1 MIELFSAFCY
11 DIVEVRLQMAIL
23 KFENN
28 NQFDEIIHIIEE
40 SRKNA
45 LRKVNEELIMMYWRV
60 GEYISL
66 QSEKASY
73 GDSYIQSLADFF
85 SQNYPQI
92 KGFNRRGLY
101 RMKQFYET
109 YKDDE
114 KVSPLVTQ
122 LSWTNHLKLLSAC
135 KSNEERFFYMQLCI
149 KENYS
154 KRELARQVD
163 SGYYERFMLSKSHL
177 SPVISQAHSD
187 TGNIFLDNYV
197 LDFLDLP
204 DKVSE
209 KDLQKSILNNL
220 KSFILE
226 IGKDFTF
233 IGEEYRV
240 QVGNHDYYIDLLFY
254 HRGLSCLVAFELKIG
269 EFKPEYIGKVNFY
282 LEALD
287 REVKK
292 ENENPSVGVIL
303 CASKDDEV
311 VEYALSR
318 SLSPTMVSEY
328 TLKLIDKKLLQEKLK
343 EYINLTES
351 IDTDEI

>member
-1 MIELFSAFCY
+1 
-11 DIVEVRLQMAIL
+11 MAIQ
-23 KFENN
+23 KFEND

-135 KSNEERFFYMQLCI
+135 KTN
-149 KENYS
+149 
-154 KRELARQVD
+154 
-163 SGYYERFMLSKSHL
+163 
-177 SPVISQAHSD
+177 
-187 TGNIFLDNYV
+187 
-197 LDFLDLP
+197 
-204 DKVSE
+204 
-209 KDLQKSILNNL
+209 
-220 KSFILE
+220 
-226 IGKDFTF
+226 
-233 IGEEYRV
+233 
-240 QVGNHDYYIDLLFY
+240 
-254 HRGLSCLVAFELKIG
+254 
-269 EFKPEYIGKVNFY
+269 
-282 LEALD
+282 
-287 REVKK
+287 
-292 ENENPSVGVIL
+292 
-303 CASKDDEV
+303 
-311 VEYALSR
+311 
-318 SLSPTMVSEY
+318 
-328 TLKLIDKKLLQEKLK
+328 
-343 EYINLTES
+343 ES
-351 IDTDEI
+351 IQTRYKNTATSCCFE

>member
-1 MIELFSAFCY
+1 
-11 DIVEVRLQMAIL
+11 MAIQMTD
-23 KFENN
+23 NN
-28 NQFDEIIHIIEE
+28 NQFDEIIRIIEQ
-40 SRKNA
+40 SRENA
-45 LRKVNEELIMMYWRV
+45 MRKVNEELIMMYWRV
-60 GEYISL
+60 GEYISRE
-66 QSEKASY
+66 SKEASY
-73 GDSYIQSLADFF
+73 GDSYIQSLDDFF
-85 SQNYPQI
+85 SKNYPQI

-114 KVSPLVTQ
+114 KMSTLLTQ
-122 LSWTNHLKLLSAC
+122 LSWSNHLKLLSAC
-135 KSNEERFFYMQLCI
+135 KTNDERLFYMQLCV
-149 KENYS
+149 KEGYS
-154 KRELARQVD
+154 ARELARQVD
-163 SGYYERFMLSKSHL
+163 SGYYERYLMSKTNL
-177 SPVISQAHSD
+177 SPVVSQAHND

-204 DKVSE
+204 EKVSE

-343 EYINLTES
+343 EYVELTDS
-351 IDTDEI
+351 VNPDDNK

>member
-1 MIELFSAFCY
+1 
-11 DIVEVRLQMAIL
+11 MAIQ
-23 KFENN
+23 KFEND

-45 LRKVNEELIMMYWRV
+45 LRKVNEELILMYWRV

-66 QSEKASY
+66 QSENASY

-92 KGFNRRGLY
+92 KGFNHRGLY

-177 SPVISQAHSD
+177 SPVISQAHDD

-209 KDLQKSILNNL
+209 KDLEKSILNNL

-254 HRGLSCLVAFELKIG
+254 HRGLSCLVAF
-269 EFKPEYIGKVNFY
+269 
-282 LEALD
+282 
-287 REVKK
+287 
-292 ENENPSVGVIL
+292 
-303 CASKDDEV
+303 
-311 VEYALSR
+311 
-318 SLSPTMVSEY
+318 
-328 TLKLIDKKLLQEKLK
+328 
-343 EYINLTES
+343 
-351 IDTDEI
+351 

>member
-1 MIELFSAFCY
+1 
-11 DIVEVRLQMAIL
+11 MAIL

-135 KSNEERFFYMQLCI
+135 KSNDERFFYMQLCI

-163 SGYYERFMLSKSHL
+163 SGYYERYMLSKSHL
-177 SPVISQAHSD
+177 SPAVSQAHDD

-204 DKVSE
+204 EKVSE

-226 IGKDFTF
+226 IGKDFT
-233 IGEEYRV
+233 
-240 QVGNHDYYIDLLFY
+240 
-254 HRGLSCLVAFELKIG
+254 
-269 EFKPEYIGKVNFY
+269 
-282 LEALD
+282 
-287 REVKK
+287 
-292 ENENPSVGVIL
+292 
-303 CASKDDEV
+303 
-311 VEYALSR
+311 SR
-318 SLSPTMVSEY
+318 
-328 TLKLIDKKLLQEKLK
+328 
-343 EYINLTES
+343 
-351 IDTDEI
+351 

>member
-1 MIELFSAFCY
+1 
-11 DIVEVRLQMAIL
+11 MAIQ
-23 KFENN
+23 KFENDK
-28 NQFDEIIHIIEE
+28 QFDEILHIIEE

-45 LRKVNEELIMMYWRV
+45 LRKVNEELILMYWRV

-73 GDSYIQSLADFF
+73 GDSYIQSLANFF

-114 KVSPLVTQ
+114 KVSTLLTQ
-122 LSWTNHLKLLSAC
+122 LSWSNHIKLLSAC
-135 KSNEERFFYMQLCI
+135 KTNEERMFYMQLCI
-149 KENYS
+149 KEGYS
-154 KRELARQVD
+154 ARELARQVD
-163 SGYYERFMLSKSHL
+163 SGYYERYLLSKTHL
-177 SPVISQAHSD
+177 SPAVSQAHND

-204 DKVSE
+204 EKVSE

-351 IDTDEI
+351 IDTDEK